1 MILWPVKNKQQ
12 GEIVKSI
19 ATALSLCCALI
30 CLPAITALAQDDASV
45 RAAQRLMQDSGLS
58 GQLRQLPAQMES
70 DFKQAADLLDPALA
84 AALLAAAKTAFQPE
98 ALERDITARVA
109 KKLTVADMNAALAWL
124 QSAAGQRITRAEEV
138 GANFDAERYAQY
150 VDSLRAKRP
159 SDQRGQ
165 MIASV
170 VTATNGAETVL
181 ATQEAI
187 ALGVAVGMD
196 TMQPTERRVG
206 EATLRMRVRQ
216 AVRSEKVRSA
226 ITEQLPLLYA
236 YFYRDVPDAD
246 LGAYVR
252 FLDSAAGK
260 RYQQGMTAAYIE
272 TLGRASV
279 RIGELAGEQQ
289 RRTSM

>member
-1 MILWPVKNKQQ
+1 
-12 GEIVKSI
+12 VKSI
-19 ATALSLCCALI
+19 ATALSLCCALA
-30 CLPAITALAQDDASV
+30 CLPAISAFAQDDASL
-45 RAAQRLMQDSGLS
+45 RAAQRLMQHSGLS
-58 GQLRQLPAQMES
+58 GQLRQLPAQMEA

-98 ALERDITARVA
+98 ALERDITGRVA
-109 KKLTVADMNAALAWL
+109 KKLTIADMSAALAWL
-124 QSAAGQRITRAEEV
+124 DSAAGRRITRAEEV
-138 GANFDAERYAQY
+138 GASFDAQRYAQY
-150 VDSLRAKRP
+150 VDGLHAQRP
-159 SDQRGQ
+159 SDARGQ

-196 TMQPTERRVG
+196 TMQPMERRVG
-206 EATLRMRVRQ
+206 EATLRLRVRQ

-226 ITEQLPLLYA
+226 ISDQLPLLYA

-246 LGAYVR
+246 LAGYVR
-252 FLDSAAGK
+252 FLESTPGR

-272 TLGRASV
+272 SLGRASI